1 MGKPMTKQRL
11 SQYIY
16 LKMEV
21 EHQEERIARMKRE
34 ETIPALRIGDG
45 SKHSPGTGDRMERAI
60 LRRMEYEEKVSEQ
73 LCSATEEMRK
83 IEAAVDSLPDIQERE
98 VLRLRY
104 LDGDGCR
111 HTSWSDVAMALYK
124 DNDEKH
130 RTAVIRL
137 HGRALQS
144 IAEIRPK

>member
-1 MGKPMTKQRL
+1 MGEPMTKQRL

-60 LRRMEYEEKVSEQ
+60 LRRMEYEE
-73 LCSATEEMRK
+73 RIRPR
-83 IEAAVDSLPDIQERE
+83 IEAAVAEMRAIEDAVYSVPDPMERE

-104 LDGDGCR
+104 MEGDYLR
-111 HTSWSDVAMALYK
+111 HPSWKEIAVKLFG
-124 DNDEKH
+124 DNDE
-130 RTAVIRL
+130 RDMVATYRL
-137 HGRALQS
+137 HARALHKVTHDS
-144 IAEIRPK
+144 P